1 MIKKS
6 VFENDLIVGMQREL
20 RAHDEKQGM
29 ENLVKAAEYLHA
41 TVEIFEEAGLTAKAD
56 QVLKILAKIAA
67 QHHKKA
73 APPSFTQAGEMPSI
87 EDWAAQGVT
96 VKDMRDFTKNPI
108 AKAKLNNALRQMGY
122 TDSQMAKLL
131 GHHNVL
137 NMKETDELLDPER
150 SFGKMWDWMQNPHKP
165 TEGETINPGQDITFK
180 SIADDKHISGLTSE
194 KMLENLKNHGM
205 VFNMA
210 DDGAD
215 LLNADIAD
223 EPLEVIEGDG
233 SYDKTFE
240 DSD

>member
-20 RAHDEKQGM
+20 RAHDEKQGI

-41 TVEIFEEAGLTAKAD
+41 TVEIFEEAGLHAKAD
-56 QVLKILAKIAA
+56 QVLNILARIAQ

-73 APPSFTQAGEMPSI
+73 APPAYTQAGEMPSI
-87 EDWAAQGVT
+87 EDWEAKGVT

-108 AKAKLNNALRQMGY
+108 AKAKVNNALRLMGY
-122 TDSQMAKLL
+122 TDSQMAKFL
-131 GHHNVL
+131 GHQNVL

-150 SFGKMWDWMQNPHKP
+150 SFGRMWEWMQDPHKP
-165 TEGETINPGQDITFK
+165 EGQTINPGEDITFK
-180 SIADDKHISGLTSE
+180 SIADDPHTKGLTPN
-194 KMLENLKNHGM
+194 KMVENLKNHGM

-215 LLNADIAD
+215 LLNADIVD

-233 SYDKTFE
+233 YDDKTFE
-240 DSD
+240 DGD

>member
-1 MIKKS
+1 
-6 VFENDLIVGMQREL
+6 
-20 RAHDEKQGM
+20 
-29 ENLVKAAEYLHA
+29 
-41 TVEIFEEAGLTAKAD
+41 
-56 QVLKILAKIAA
+56 
-67 QHHKKA
+67 
-73 APPSFTQAGEMPSI
+73 
-87 EDWAAQGVT
+87 
-96 VKDMRDFTKNPI
+96 
-108 AKAKLNNALRQMGY
+108 
-122 TDSQMAKLL
+122 MAKLL
-131 GHHNVL
+131 GHQNVL

-150 SFGKMWDWMQNPHKP
+150 SFGKMWEWMQDPHKS
-165 TEGETINPGQDITFK
+165 EGDTINPGQDIEFK
-180 SIADDKHISGLTSE
+180 SIADDKHTKGLTSE